1 MIFIRIL
8 LFPFS
13 VVYDAITRFRNHLFN
28 IGNKPS
34 FKFETNVIGVGNL
47 SVGGTGKTPMVEY
60 IIRLLLKNYELATL
74 SRGYGR
80 KTKGFRIADEND
92 TPTSIGDEPY
102 QIFHKFEKVHV
113 TVGEERALAIPEILH
128 QFPENDVIVLD
139 DAFQHRYVKP
149 NLNILLTD
157 YHNPFFND
165 YVLPTGKLR
174 EARNGV
180 KRADIVVITKCPKD
194 LIEEKKLHF
203 VKKTA
208 NYKGNDKNIFFS
220 SIAYDEPLA
229 INHKMELCDNI
240 LLFSGIANNH
250 SLKTFVSKNYNLLNT
265 ISFPDHYSYTVN
277 DMKKIVNNYKQ
288 LSRDRPCSILTTEKD
303 MVKLNSPEIKEQI
316 KGIPLFYLPIQTI
329 FLENGEIF
337 DSIVL
342 NSIQTK
348 R

>member
-8 LFPFS
+8 LFPFTL
-13 VVYDAITRFRNHLFN
+13 VYDAITRFRNHLFN

-34 FKFETNVIGVGNL
+34 FQFETNVIGVGNL

-60 IIRLLLKNYELATL
+60 LIRLLTKYEVTTL

-80 KTKGFRIADEND
+80 KTKGFRIAEISDSPN
-92 TPTSIGDEPY
+92 SIGDEPF
-102 QIFHKFEKVHV
+102 QIFKKFKNIHV

-128 QFPENDVIVLD
+128 QFPKNEIIVLD

-157 YHNPFFND
+157 FNKPFFND

-174 EARNGV
+174 EARKGAQ
-180 KRADIVVITKCPKD
+180 RADVVVITKCPIYLD
-194 LIEEKKLHF
+194 NKKKQDY
-203 VKKTA
+203 VREVS

-220 SIAYDEPLA
+220 TISYDKPLA
-229 INHKMELCDNI
+229 VNHEIELQNNI
-240 LLFSGIANNH
+240 LLFSGIASNH
-250 SLKTFVSKNYNLLNT
+250 SLKAFVSENYNLLET
-265 ISFPDHYSYTVN
+265 ISFPDHHRYTIT
-277 DMKKIVNNYKQ
+277 DLKKIINSYKQ
-288 LSRDRPCSILTTEKD
+288 KSRDNNCSIMTTEKD
-303 MVKLNSPEIKEQI
+303 MVKLNAPEFKECIKE
-316 KGIPLFYLPIQTI
+316 IPLFYLPIKTT

-337 DSIVL
+337 DKEVL